1 MLKSTDKNIQ
11 KKKENKTMTNRDK
24 AAQILAV
31 LARIHRPMV
40 FTDVEDIE
48 YGCSEKEL
56 DFYYFWIVQGGKFNG
71 HETR

>member
-1 MLKSTDKNIQ
+1 
-11 KKKENKTMTNRDK
+11 MTNRDK

-71 HETR
+71 YETR